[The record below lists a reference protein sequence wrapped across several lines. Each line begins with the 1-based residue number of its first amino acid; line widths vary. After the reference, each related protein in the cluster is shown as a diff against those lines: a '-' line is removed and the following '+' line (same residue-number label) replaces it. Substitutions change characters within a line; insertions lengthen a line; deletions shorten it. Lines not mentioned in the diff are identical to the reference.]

1 MTRGGADFRAAWR
14 ITLSR
19 IQSAVAG
26 GARVTL
32 APLIWAALAG
42 MMLFGTACAARP
54 ESKAAPGQPVAGSNA
69 GAPTQPQAGVP
80 SGAPLSAT
88 DPCAERLH
96 ALSGPLLYYYAL
108 NRRLPERIEELESL
122 AGPDPAVGLDCP
134 VSHQPYVYVPDGFA
148 VAKQPGF
155 VVIHDAAPSHAGF
168 RWAVVVEEPKGPK
181 QPLITRVVALPEAA
195 FARRQMETAEPDA
208 PEGDAGPTA
217 PPQPE

>member
-1 MTRGGADFRAAWR
+1 MTRSGADVRAARGIVPGSQFVPRNGAGR
-14 ITLSR
+14 I
-19 IQSAVAG
+19 
-26 GARVTL
+26 GARLVWT
-32 APLIWAALAG
+32 ALVCAVS
-42 MMLFGTACAARP
+42 FATACAPRP
-54 ESKAAPGQPVAGSNA
+54 DSKAAQGQSVARSEA
-69 GAPTQPQAGVP
+69 ATPAQPQAGAQ

-134 VSHQPYVYVPDGFA
+134 VSHQRYVYVPEGFA
-148 VAKQPGF
+148 MRKQPGF
-155 VVIHDAAPSHAGF
+155 VVLHDAAPSHGGF

-181 QPLITRVVALPEAA
+181 QPLITRVVAVPEAM
-195 FARRQMETAEPDA
+195 FLQRQMEAAEPSEPD
-208 PEGDAGPTA
+208 GDAQPPA